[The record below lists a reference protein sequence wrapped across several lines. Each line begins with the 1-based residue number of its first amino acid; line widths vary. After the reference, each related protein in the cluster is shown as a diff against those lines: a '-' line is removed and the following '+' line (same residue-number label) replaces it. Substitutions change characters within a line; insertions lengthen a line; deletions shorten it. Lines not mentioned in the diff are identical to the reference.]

1 MSGTPEEVAAE
12 VRAFAAIG
20 VTHLALTFASRDP
33 DGLAREADAFVS
45 RVVPLV

>member
-1 MSGTPEEVAAE
+1 MTTTHRIVNHPIATGAVAA
-12 VRAFAAIG
+12 V
-20 VTHLALTFASRDP
+20 LALTFASRDP